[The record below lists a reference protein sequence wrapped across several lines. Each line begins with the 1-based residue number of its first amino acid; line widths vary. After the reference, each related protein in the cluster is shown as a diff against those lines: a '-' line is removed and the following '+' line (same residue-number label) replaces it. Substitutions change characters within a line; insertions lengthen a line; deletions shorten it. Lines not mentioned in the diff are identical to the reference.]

1 MNILDH
7 NNELVFGFFLTEGFS
22 LPAYTSI
29 AETFRIANDIA
40 GLRLFR
46 WYTIGRTTDLLR
58 SASNLSVKPDMDIN
72 TTTSFHQVAIIS
84 SLNSHQYRDKT
95 TFQWLRRL
103 NGQGCALGGITSG
116 CWILAKANLLKGYR
130 FTLHWQDSQAFKE
143 TYPEL
148 PVSDT
153 LYEIDRNRFSCA
165 SGLAALDMVLQ
176 MIVNRYGYELAQKIN
191 DRLINERFRSGSE
204 HQVLYRHIPNPTVKK
219 AVELMDKN
227 IEIPLPLESVATQ
240 CSVSS
245 RQLLRLFKT
254 HVGISPQ
261 QHYLTLRLDKAVLL
275 LQQTNLTMTEIAI
288 ATGFANLSYFSV
300 AFSKRALISPSGYR
314 KKYQTPKG

>member
-1 MNILDH
+1 MKLLDQK
-7 NNELVFGFFLTEGFS
+7 NELVFGFFLTEGFS

-40 GLRLFR
+40 GCTLFR

-58 SASNLSVKPDMDIN
+58 SASNLSVRPDMDIT

-84 SLNSHQYRDKT
+84 SLNSHQYQDKT

-103 NGQGCALGGITSG
+103 NNQGCALGGITSG

-143 TYPEL
+143 SYPEL

-176 MIVNRYGYELAQKIN
+176 MIVDRYGYELAQKIN
-191 DRLINERFRSGSE
+191 DRLINERFRSGNE
-204 HQVLYRHIPNPTVKK
+204 HQVLYRHLPNPTVKQ
-219 AVELMDKN
+219 AVEAMDKN
-227 IEIPLPLESVATQ
+227 IEMPLSLDKVASQ

-254 HVGISPQ
+254 HVGASPQ

-300 AFSKRALISPSGYR
+300 AFSKRALISPSRYR
-314 KKYQTPKG
+314 KKYQT

>member
-1 MNILDH
+1 MNVVS
-7 NNELVFGFFLTEGFS
+7 NKSELVFGFFLTADFS

-40 GLRLFR
+40 GCTLFR
-46 WYTIGRTTDLLR
+46 WYTIGRTTDVLR
-58 SASNLSVKPDMDIN
+58 SASNLLVKPDMDIN

-84 SLNSHQYRDKT
+84 SLNSHQYHDKA

-103 NGQGCALGGITSG
+103 NNEGCALGGITSG
-116 CWILAKANLLKGYR
+116 CWILAKANLLRGYR

-148 PVSDT
+148 SVSDT

-176 MIVNRYGYELAQKIN
+176 MIVTWYGYELAQKIN
-191 DRLINERFRSGSE
+191 DRLINERFRLGNE
-204 HQVLYRHIPNPTVKK
+204 HQLLYRHIPNPTVKH

-227 IEIPLPLESVATQ
+227 IEMPLSLDNVANQ
-240 CSVSS
+240 CSVST

-254 HVGISPQ
+254 HVGTSPQ
-261 QHYLTLRLDKAVLL
+261 QQYLALRLDKAVSL

-288 ATGFANLSYFSV
+288 ATGFANLSYFSI
-300 AFSKRALISPSGYR
+300 AFSKRALISPSQYR
-314 KKYQTPKG
+314 KTYQK